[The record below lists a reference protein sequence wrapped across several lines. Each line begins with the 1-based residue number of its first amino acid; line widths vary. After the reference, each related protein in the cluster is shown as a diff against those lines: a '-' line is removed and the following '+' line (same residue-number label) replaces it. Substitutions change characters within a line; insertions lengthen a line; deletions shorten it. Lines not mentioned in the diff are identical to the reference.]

1 MTDDTG
7 ASARPASGRRG
18 RHRTPGAPP
27 PWFSMARV
35 VLAVIGVIV
44 ALWLALTLVSRLVGG
59 GADNPGSAPPNAG
72 DGTSAGPTGSSAPET
87 PAPTT
92 TPGAPTT
99 PAPTTSAAPS
109 ADQWTPAKLA
119 SELAASFDAE
129 VAAGAEGALVV
140 AGKFGDNVLNAPVT
154 VEGEWGAGRLRNGLT
169 VAQNHEQA
177 LRAGKLTAKSALPK
191 ATTVAKVA
199 VTKTD
204 VRSLPVQSARDAFTA
219 LTNSGAPDCAEC
231 QDIIIAGVKAGTT
244 RVATTRGP
252 VLVPAW
258 SYEVQ
263 GTKARI
269 VVPALAPT
277 ALLDPAPPYRGK
289 APSRVVEGQLP
300 LWRTALSADGRI
312 FTAFVDTAEVR
323 KRGGC
328 WQLFAVESKTSVA
341 VYAARGAGEAAA
353 PCASSTGK
361 VTVRLAAPLG
371 ARTLL
376 DTYWTR
382 AIAP

>member
-7 ASARPASGRRG
+7 ASARPAPGMQRRG

-35 VLAVIGVIV
+35 VLAVVAVIV
-44 ALWLALTLVSRLVGG
+44 ALWLALTLVSRMVGG
-59 GADNPGSAPPNAG
+59 DAGNPGSAAPDAG
-72 DGTSAGPTGSSAPET
+72 EGTTTGSSSDPST
-87 PAPTT
+87 GPDPTT
-92 TPGAPTT
+92 ASNTSPSTPVTPT
-99 PAPTTSAAPS
+99 PS
-109 ADQWTPAKLA
+109 DDAWTPAKLA
-119 SELAASFDAE
+119 TEMVASFDAE
-129 VAAGAEGALVV
+129 VAAGAKGALVV
-140 AGKFGDNVLNAPVT
+140 AGKFGDNVVSAPVT

-177 LRAGKLTAKSALPK
+177 LRAGKLTSKSALPT
-191 ATTVAKVA
+191 ATTTAKVA

-231 QDIIIAGVKAGTT
+231 QDIIVAGVKAGTT

-277 ALLDPAPPYRGK
+277 ALLDPAPAYRGK

-300 LWRTALSADGRI
+300 LWRTALSADGRE

-328 WQLFAVESKTSVA
+328 WQLFAAESKTSVA
-341 VYAARGAGEAAA
+341 VYAARGAGEATA